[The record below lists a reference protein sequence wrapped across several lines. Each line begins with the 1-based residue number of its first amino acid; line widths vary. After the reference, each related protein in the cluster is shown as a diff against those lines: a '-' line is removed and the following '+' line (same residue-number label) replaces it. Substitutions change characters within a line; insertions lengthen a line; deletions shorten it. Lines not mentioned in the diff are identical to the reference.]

1 MLVVMVLQLNY
12 DEVRNALHDAG
23 YWFGAI
29 IVLWAALYVLNTTS
43 WMLIIKAGGKT
54 HIPFWWLLV
63 VAVTNLIFSTNSI
76 VAFVTSYIFCGTGEM
91 M

>member
-29 IVLWAALYVLNTTS
+29 IVLWAALYVLNIVDADNKS
-43 WMLIIKAGGKT
+43 WRKDA
-54 HIPFWWLLV
+54 HPVLV
-63 VAVTNLIFSTNSI
+63 AL
-76 VAFVTSYIFCGTGEM
+76 
-91 M
+91 